1 MKTNDFEGWLN
12 SIRVDMQ
19 ENRKGQ
25 TDQEC
30 VDASNENGKKIAE
43 KYKIKVTKLEPVL

>member
-1 MKTNDFEGWLN
+1 MKMNDFESWLN
-12 SIRVDMQ
+12 SIRVEMH
-19 ENRKGQ
+19 ENRKGL

-43 KYKIKVTKLEPVL
+43 KYKIKVTKVEPAL